1 MNSLTAIAG
10 HEGDEEEWEKEIGGY
25 VVPEEASYN
34 EPVHNALLHQT
45 NKISLSSKQ

>member
-25 VVPEEASYN
+25 IVPEEEVSRILFIYS
-34 EPVHNALLHQT
+34 H
-45 NKISLSSKQ
+45 SLI